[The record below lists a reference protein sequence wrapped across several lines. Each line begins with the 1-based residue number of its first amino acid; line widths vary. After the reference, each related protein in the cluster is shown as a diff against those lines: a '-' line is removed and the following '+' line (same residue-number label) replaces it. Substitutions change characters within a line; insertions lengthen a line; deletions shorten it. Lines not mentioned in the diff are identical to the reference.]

1 MSPAARKDGV
11 PIMSQET
18 RTRSNFMRHPAR
30 LGIIVALLLTSASS
44 MMISGCLA
52 AAAAAGAGAGYA
64 VGHEQG
70 EDHVSTGEHV
80 DDD

>member
-1 MSPAARKDGV
+1 MRFAQHNQRGPSRSTKHRGRLPTGV
-11 PIMSQET
+11 M
-18 RTRSNFMRHPAR
+18 
-30 LGIIVALLLTSASS
+30 LVLLTAAT
-44 MMISGCLA
+44 MTMSGCLA

-70 EDHVSTGEHV
+70 ENHVQDGVHT

>member
-1 MSPAARKDGV
+1 MVNQKTTITVLKRDP
-11 PIMSQET
+11 T
-18 RTRSNFMRHPAR
+18 R
-30 LGIIVALLLTSASS
+30 VALYAAIILTSTTA
-44 MMISGCLA
+44 MVLSGCVA

-70 EDHVSTGEHV
+70 EDHVTSGEHG

>member
-1 MSPAARKDGV
+1 MKQEQHNHTPLNRV
-11 PIMSQET
+11 PSQ
-18 RTRSNFMRHPAR
+18 
-30 LGIIVALLLTSASS
+30 VALYTAVILTSTTA
-44 MMISGCLA
+44 MVLSGCIA

-70 EDHVSTGEHV
+70 EDHVTSGEHG